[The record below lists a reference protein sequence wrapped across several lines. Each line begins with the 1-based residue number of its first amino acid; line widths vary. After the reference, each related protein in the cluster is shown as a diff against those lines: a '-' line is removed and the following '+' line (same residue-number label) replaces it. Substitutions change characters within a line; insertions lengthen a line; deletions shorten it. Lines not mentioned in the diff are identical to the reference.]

1 MTGDGDATAHQV
13 RTPLRPASDAAAA
26 SAFPI
31 AVVAVFAPLIV
42 VFVVFVL
49 GQRHCIRVEWAI
61 HVPAL
66 AKVNIFTI
74 NSLGTHYFQILSLRV
89 QSIANESNRT
99 ATGGGA

>member
-1 MTGDGDATAHQV
+1 MTGDGNVTAHQA
-13 RTPLRPASDAAAA
+13 RMPLRPARDTAAA

-31 AVVAVFAPLIV
+31 AVVVVFAPLSFL
-42 VFVVFVL
+42 FVVFVL

-89 QSIANESNRT
+89 QSIANESNR
-99 ATGGGA
+99 AVTGGVE